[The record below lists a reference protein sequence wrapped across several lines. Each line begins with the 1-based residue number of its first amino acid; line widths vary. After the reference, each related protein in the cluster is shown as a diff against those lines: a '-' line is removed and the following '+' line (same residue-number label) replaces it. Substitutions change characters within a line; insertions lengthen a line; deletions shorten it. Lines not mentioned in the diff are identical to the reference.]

1 MLKHSQEMWEPFLPT
16 PGSLHYFAQVAAV
29 WGWPLSPQARRTQ
42 RDPVSAT
49 NSGAGRSGGVDPAGV
64 EGRPSRR
71 PAPDAGWG
79 GLLAAPSRRDS
90 TAEPQGCGGCLR
102 ATRRSQFGRREP
114 ALSAPWAGRIP
125 TRSPRARA
133 GRGPG
138 CGPESLEP
146 ASWPWARWLAKGS
159 ASRLHLQPQW
169 PRHDPLLLC
178 QRGHLAKRH
187 QPAVSAPRA
196 LLPSANARKVCVLAV
211 ALPSILGSK
220 RTRAKLH
227 PAFLAVLGR
236 PGRIVGWRWG

>member
-1 MLKHSQEMWEPFLPT
+1 MKHSQEMWEPFLPT

-79 GLLAAPSRRDS
+79 GLLAAPCRRVS

-114 ALSAPWAGRIP
+114 ALSAPPAGRIP

-146 ASWPWARWLAKGS
+146 ASWPWARWLAKGRRLPPAPAALVAPTWS
-159 ASRLHLQPQW
+159 PTSLPTRSSRKTPSTSCECTAR
-169 PRHDPLLLC
+169 PPALC
-178 QRGHLAKRH
+178 
-187 QPAVSAPRA
+187 
-196 LLPSANARKVCVLAV
+196 
-211 ALPSILGSK
+211 
-220 RTRAKLH
+220 
-227 PAFLAVLGR
+227 
-236 PGRIVGWRWG
+236 